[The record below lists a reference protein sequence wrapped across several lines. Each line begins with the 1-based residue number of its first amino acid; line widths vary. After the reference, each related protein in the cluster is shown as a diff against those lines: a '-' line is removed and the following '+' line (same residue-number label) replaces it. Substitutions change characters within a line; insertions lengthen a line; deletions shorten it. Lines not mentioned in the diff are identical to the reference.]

1 MKLIV
6 SFLLTL
12 VVIVVVALF
21 AGANDVPVVVDF
33 LLFDVKWPLAV
44 ALFVA
49 FLAGFLLSSLLYLPS
64 WLAGASERLRLKRQ
78 VEAQRKELD
87 NFRKSALSEQD

>member
-1 MKLIV
+1 
-6 SFLLTL
+6 
-12 VVIVVVALF
+12 
-21 AGANDVPVVVDF
+21 
-33 LLFDVKWPLAV
+33 
-44 ALFVA
+44 LFVA